1 MLLICLGRVCV
12 VSIRTAMNSI
22 HKGWF
27 SELSTMWPGQC
38 LSLEVDEVL
47 YHEKSKYQDVMVLQT
62 YVQSQLI
69 VLLCIRQ
76 LMYISCHQN
85 HYQCTTKHTSGYI
98 AVV

>member
-1 MLLICLGRVCV
+1 MD
-12 VSIRTAMNSI
+12 AI

-62 YVQSQLI
+62 YVYSQL
-69 VLLCIRQ
+69 
-76 LMYISCHQN
+76 Y
-85 HYQCTTKHTSGYI
+85 HYAVCDNCYVWTTGKS
-98 AVV
+98 V